1 MTKEGRGPSSAALH
15 LGCFG
20 EYQAEDVI
28 CRKLCALRLRC
39 AIEHEQSIRL
49 EVLEDLVSCEEMN
62 FTIQ

>member
-1 MTKEGRGPSSAALH
+1 MTKEGRDPSATDMY

-20 EYQAEDVI
+20 AYQAGDAV
-28 CRKLCALRLRC
+28 CRKFCALRLRC
-39 AIEHEQSIRL
+39 AIEHEQSMRL